1 VASDWDMGMMTGGR
15 NCSHC
20 GARLG
25 TRDRV
30 CFSCQRESGPASPS
44 GSDGSAAGADVAGTT
59 RKAGHLPQ
67 AGSGSTAIRVAERQA
82 AERAGPERSLQLEL
96 IWGNCPACGDGPMPN
111 DRFCQSCGT
120 EIRSAG
126 ASSPTRRSMPADHV
140 GMPCARR
147 RGLHAMQRTAFIA
160 PSQLAFSPARLAM
173 KYTSRQLNS
182 WTPVWRS

>member
-1 VASDWDMGMMTGGR
+1 MMTGGR

-30 CFSCQRESGPASPS
+30 CFSCQRESEPASPS

-147 RGLHAMQRTAFIA
+147 RGFARDAAHGIHSAQPVGLQSCQISHEIYEPTIK
-160 PSQLAFSPARLAM
+160 QLDACVA
-173 KYTSRQLNS
+173 
-182 WTPVWRS
+182 